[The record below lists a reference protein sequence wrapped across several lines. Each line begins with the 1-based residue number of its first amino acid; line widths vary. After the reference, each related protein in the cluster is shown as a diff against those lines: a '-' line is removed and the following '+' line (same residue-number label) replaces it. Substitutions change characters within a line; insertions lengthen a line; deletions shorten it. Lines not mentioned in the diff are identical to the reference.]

1 MKFEY
6 NSIVG
11 FSLATY
17 NLLDLFEVDEAYVS
31 GKVTALSPI
40 VRALN
45 ADVIG
50 FQEVASDAALARILE
65 ASGLGG
71 ATVVHGTRDARGIGS
86 SLVSRL
92 PVLERE
98 ILVTDELPF
107 PVFFSN
113 DAPPF
118 GRRLPLRRGFVS
130 ALVDAGDFGRVR
142 VLVAHLKSGR
152 GVPLKDPDG
161 APLDASTQ
169 AEWGE
174 CDLRALIWRSAE
186 AIFLRRAVDAAFARG
201 DAQHIAVVGDM
212 NDVSGSFPLRLIC
225 GRGEHGLSEVAQT
238 IARDERFSTLHRG
251 NAEVIDHMLVSN
263 EMFARLD
270 SARFDNEGLLD
281 LSTLPL
287 DAPRPHGSDH
297 APLVAHF
304 GVSADHTTPAGADRV
319 RDAQ

>member
-1 MKFEY
+1 MEY
-6 NSIVG
+6 NSNVS

-17 NLLDLFEVDEAYVS
+17 NLLDLFDDDEGHVS

-40 VRALN
+40 VRRLN
-45 ADVIG
+45 ADVIA
-50 FQEVASDAALARILE
+50 FQEVASDAAFARLLA
-65 ASGLGG
+65 ASGVVGG
-71 ATVVHGTRDARGIGS
+71 TVIHGTRDARGIGS

-92 PVLERE
+92 PVLEQA

-107 PVFFSN
+107 PRFFSN

-152 GVPLKDPDG
+152 GVPLKDADG
-161 APLDASTQ
+161 APVDASTL

-174 CDLRALIWRSAE
+174 CDLRALVWRSAE
-186 AIFLRRAVDAAFARG
+186 ALFLRRAVDAAFARG
-201 DAQHIAVVGDM
+201 DAQHVAVLGDM
-212 NDVSGSFPLRLIC
+212 NDVSGSFPLRLIR
-225 GRGEHGLSEVAQT
+225 GRGEHGLSEVADT
-238 IARDERFSTLHRG
+238 IARDKRFSTLHRG
-251 NAEVIDHMLVSN
+251 DAEAIDHILVSN

-270 SARFDNEGLLD
+270 SARFLNEGLLD

-304 GVSADHTTPAGADRV
+304 RS
-319 RDAQ
+319 